1 MDVLKVLAFNNDKT
15 VRETVVSSFLN
26 YFLDPQGDHGLG
38 GEVLLEFL
46 KYLQEPVPELKR
58 DEVLDSIRSYQK
70 ASNTFVT
77 VSPEWSGSEEGP
89 LTRRRLDSLISIMH
103 KSVAFLI
110 GIEVKLYEGSVSD
123 AEQLSA
129 YAQMLSQYKSE
140 VAGTEELSEDSVHPV
155 LCYLVP
161 SGSSKAE
168 SFARAAEE
176 ECKSLGVRG
185 VYILE
190 WSVVEGFIKHVL
202 DKQND
207 GSISPADPHALHTLK
222 SLRNAAINNFRFEP
236 PVIRSAAKFPSNS
249 QYEEELGENK
259 LLLDRLRLAVGEV
272 IAKRSLTATPLHT
285 SIGIPA
291 NPHPTSQG
299 NNTLCRIITVDSYE
313 EGNVL
318 DHFVL
323 QIDKAIYEKGLDE
336 IKKVLGAF
344 EGRASISDT
353 DEKGRQFYHPN
364 GKETEAVY
372 RIYFTGPAKEEN
384 TDIEG
389 FRRLLETLGNYFPS

>member
-38 GEVLLEFL
+38 GELLLEFL
-46 KYLQEPVPELKR
+46 SYLQEPVPELKK
-58 DEVLDSIRSYQK
+58 DVLDSIRSYQK
-70 ASNTFVT
+70 ASNTFVS

-89 LTRRRLDSLISIMH
+89 TSRRRLDSLISIKH
-103 KSVAFLI
+103 KSIAFLI

-129 YAQMLSQYKSE
+129 YAQMLFQYKSE
-140 VAGTEELSEDSVHPV
+140 VAGSEELAEDSVHPV

-176 ECKSLGVRG
+176 ECKSLGVKG

-190 WSVVEGFIKHVL
+190 WSVVDGFIKHVL

-249 QYEEELGENK
+249 QYEEALGENK
-259 LLLDRLRLAVGEV
+259 LLLDRLRLAVSEV
-272 IAKRSLTATPLHT
+272 ITKRSLTATPLHT

-291 NPHPTSQG
+291 KPHPTSQG

-313 EGNVL
+313 EGNVREQ
-318 DHFVL
+318 FVL
-323 QIDKAIYEKGLDE
+323 QLNKKIYEPGIEK
-336 IKKVLGAF
+336 INAVLGEF
-344 EGRASISDT
+344 EGRASIT
-353 DEKGRQFYHPN
+353 DKDGSGNQLFHPN
-364 GKETEAVY
+364 GKEDEPVY

-384 TDIEG
+384 TDIEV
-389 FRRLLETLGNYFPS
+389 FRRLLETLRKHFPS